1 MQGPGVGTGGFAIDH
16 AAFDQQHVH
25 AAAGQVIGSSAAQD
39 ATADDQYVRRVHGGA
54 AAAA

>member
-1 MQGPGVGTGGFAIDH
+1 MQRPGVGTGGFAIDH

-39 ATADDQYVRRVHGGA
+39 ATADDQYVRRVHRGA